1 MVINIPIEYTSG
13 DTVLNI
19 QEILDGLMP
28 GVLGLLYTGLMYW
41 LITKKKISAIK
52 LILVTMVVGIV
63 GAWFGILG

>member
-1 MVINIPIEYTSG
+1 
-13 DTVLNI
+13 
-19 QEILDGLMP
+19 
-28 GVLGLLYTGLMYW
+28 MYW